1 MTAQTQEN
9 LIRKQF
15 LVSKSNVRKLEQVA
29 SKQGKSAAQIVRQ
42 AIDAYDPQ
50 AADTIDSSELMSLVS
65 TKLKEAIKSTQ
76 KANKKVAVTLK
87 KLEGGH

>member
-1 MTAQTQEN
+1 MTAQTQEK

-15 LVSKSNVRKLEQVA
+15 LVSKLNVRKLEQVA

-50 AADTIDSSELMSLVS
+50 GAETIDSSDLMALVS
-65 TKLKEAIKSTQ
+65 SKLKEAIKSTQ

-87 KLEGGH
+87 KLEGEH